1 MLSDKLKARRAG
13 VDRLLDPGANGT
25 VLVTKDDSVL
35 VIESVT
41 GTRTLQA
48 AAQLPIGTRV
58 TVFSF
63 AASATIN
70 STSIADGGYLEFI
83 VGVNASGAHEWEVID
98 TVAELAAVTALTA
111 RVAALEAGYP
121 QKTVV
126 TDATT
131 ARILSAADSGKIIDF
146 TSGSAVTVTVPT
158 ALTAGF
164 NVRLIQSGAGLV
176 TVQGDG
182 TMVVNT
188 ESAALTLDAQY
199 GAGEVV
205 VVATNLA
212 NFATFAVA

>member
-13 VDRLLDPGANGT
+13 ADRLLDPGANGT

-41 GTRTLQA
+41 GTRSLQA

-70 STSIADGGYLEFI
+70 STAIADGGYLEFI

-98 TVAELAAVTALTA
+98 TVAELAAVTALAA
-111 RVAALEAGYP
+111 RVTAIETITVKNEVGTSYTVIATDNGKLVTFNNAA
-121 QKTVV
+121 
-126 TDATT
+126 
-131 ARILSAADSGKIIDF
+131 
-146 TSGSAVTVTVPT
+146 AVTVTVP
-158 ALTAGF
+158 AGLAVGF
-164 NVRLIQSGAGLV
+164 NCKVMQLGAGLV
-176 TVQGDG
+176 TFQGDG

-188 ESAALTLDAQY
+188 ESGALTLDAAPGRGDLIVY
-199 GAGEVV
+199 
-205 VVATNLA
+205 ATNLC
-212 NFATFAVA
+212 NFARYDVAAA